1 MKARSPE
8 LALAQSAQTT
18 TLAWCMRITAR
29 DGTVLARSSV
39 DVRVVVDGVAYDP
52 VDGFSPFAIQQSA
65 DLAVQNSEVVGFLL
79 SQGIDEADI
88 LGGRW
93 DGAAV
98 LLFEADY
105 TNPAAGGM
113 ILQSGTLGNL
123 STARLTY
130 SAEFRGQA
138 QALQQTVGR
147 IYAKGCDATLG
158 DPRCKIDIQSLMVLG
173 TVTTVTDRRSFGDSS
188 RSEGEDYFGAGLV
201 VWTSGLNAGYAMEIS
216 SFAVGGTF
224 TLSLPM
230 PANVAVGDT
239 YHAFPGC
246 RKRFEEDC
254 RLKYSNWVN
263 FRGMPK
269 VPGSDR
275 ILGLGGKSGS
285 GS

>member
-130 SAEFRGQA
+130 SAEFRGLA

-147 IYAKGCDATLG
+147 VYAKGCDATFG
-158 DPRCKIDIQSLMVLG
+158 DARCKVDAQALKVFG
-173 TVTTVTDRRSFGDSS
+173 TVTAVTDRRSFRDTS
-188 RSEGEDYFGAGLV
+188 RAEIEDYFGAGLV
-201 VWTSGLNAGYAMEIS
+201 TWTSGANDGYSMEVS
-216 SFAVGGTF
+216 SFAPGGTF
-224 TLSLPM
+224 VLSLPM
-230 PANVAVGDT
+230 PSNIAVGDT
-239 YHAFPGC
+239 YEAIPGC
-246 RKRFEEDC
+246 RKR
-254 RLKYSNWVN
+254 
-263 FRGMPK
+263 
-269 VPGSDR
+269 
-275 ILGLGGKSGS
+275 
-285 GS
+285 

>member
-1 MKARSPE
+1 MKFRSPE
-8 LALAQSAQTT
+8 LAAAQSKDST

-39 DVRVVVDGVAYDP
+39 DVRLVLDGVAYDP
-52 VDGFSPFAIQQSA
+52 VDGFSPFAIQQTA

-79 SQGIDEADI
+79 AQGIDEADI

-113 ILQSGTLGNL
+113 VLQSGTLGNL

-130 SAEFRGQA
+130 SAEFRGLA

-147 IYAKGCDATLG
+147 VYAKGCDATFG
-158 DPRCKIDIQSLMVLG
+158 DARCKVDAQALTVSG
-173 TVTTVTDRRSFGDSS
+173 TVTAVTDRRSFRDAS
-188 RSEGEDYFGAGLV
+188 RAEIEDYFGAGLIT
-201 VWTSGLNAGYAMEIS
+201 WTSGANDGYSMEVS
-216 SFAVGGTF
+216 SFTAGGNF
-224 TLSLPM
+224 ALSLPM
-230 PANVAVGDT
+230 PSNIAVGDT
-239 YHAFPGC
+239 YEAIPGC

>member
-1 MKARSPE
+1 
-8 LALAQSAQTT
+8 
-18 TLAWCMRITAR
+18 MRITAR

-123 STARLTY
+123 STSRLTY
-130 SAEFRGQA
+130 SAEFRGPA

-147 IYAKGCDATLG
+147 VYAKGCDATLG
-158 DPRCKIDIQSLMVLG
+158 DSRCKLDIQALMVSG
-173 TVTTVTDRRSFGDSS
+173 TLTAITDRRSFVDSS
-188 RSEGEDYFGAGLV
+188 RAEVDDYFGAGLI
-201 VWTSGLNAGYAMEIS
+201 VWTSGANAGYGMEIS
-216 SFAVGGTF
+216 SFSAGGAF
-224 TLSLPM
+224 TLALPM
-230 PANVAVGDT
+230 PANVALGDA
-239 YHAFPGC
+239 YNAFPGC

-254 RLKYSNWVN
+254 RLKYANWVN